1 MSGCIPTAGLTRWL
15 DSAIC
20 SEIELVSFNV
30 QRLLHTWTDLYTL
43 NLPQPKYFEGD
54 CDEMDYVALDN
65 KSYPG
70 TMLRSTNK
78 DNDETISSVTA
89 GILVK
94 KGSEKRITCSFHKGW
109 TTRRGTLSEMKL
121 PKNVGQVEEDL
132 VGLPIVDV
140 EDPDWNSRNKNSIV
154 I

>member
-54 CDEMDYVALDN
+54 CDETDYVALDN
-65 KSYPG
+65 KFYPG

-94 KGSEKRITCSFHKGW
+94 KGSEKLITCSSTKDGPQ
-109 TTRRGTLSEMKL
+109 GVAPSLK
-121 PKNVGQVEEDL
+121 
-132 VGLPIVDV
+132 
-140 EDPDWNSRNKNSIV
+140 
-154 I
+154 